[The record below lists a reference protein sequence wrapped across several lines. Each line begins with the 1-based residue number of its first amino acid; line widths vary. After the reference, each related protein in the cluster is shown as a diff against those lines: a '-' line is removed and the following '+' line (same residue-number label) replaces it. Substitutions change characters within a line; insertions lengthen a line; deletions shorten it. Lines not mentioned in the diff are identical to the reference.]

1 MSKMINGKWFT
12 EGDIATVST
21 SGEYQR
27 ENSVLRNWVG
37 EARFPAAANRYHL
50 YVADNCPWAHRTLL
64 FRTLKQLENVISVS
78 TVQPRR
84 TDQGWVFGEDP
95 NRDDLFGFDYL
106 HQVYHHAVND
116 YTGRVTVPVFFDRK
130 SDSIVS
136 NESSEIIRMLNNAF
150 DEFTDVKYDFYP
162 DPLREQI
169 DHWNERIY
177 RTVNNGVYRAGFA
190 SSQEAYDRAVAELFE
205 TLESIETHLAHNEY
219 LVGGQA
225 TEADW
230 RLFPTLARFDVAYY
244 GAFKCNLKRLTDF
257 PNLWRYARRLYH
269 YPGVADTVKFDIY
282 KYGYFSPSVK
292 RNPFGI
298 VPKGP
303 IVDWSL

>member
-12 EGDIATVST
+12 EGDIATVSAT
-21 SGEYQR
+21 GEYQR
-27 ENSVLRNWVG
+27 ANSVLRNWVG
-37 EARFPAAANRYHL
+37 EARFPAEANRYHL

-64 FRTLKQLENVISVS
+64 FRTLKQLESVISVS
-78 TVQPRR
+78 TVRPRR
-84 TDQGWVFGEDP
+84 TDQGWIFGEDP
-95 NRDDLFGFDYL
+95 HQDDLFGFNYL
-106 HQVYHHAVND
+106 HEVYRFAVTD
-116 YTGRVTVPVFFDRK
+116 YTGRVTVPVLFDRQ
-130 SDSIVS
+130 SESIVS
-136 NESSEIIRMLNNAF
+136 NESSEIIRMLNHEF
-150 DEFTDVKYDFYP
+150 DEFTAVKDDYYP
-162 DPLREQI
+162 EALREEI

-177 RTVNNGVYRAGFA
+177 HTVNNGVYRAGFA
-190 SSQEAYDRAVAELFE
+190 ASQEAYDKAVSELFDTLDAIEAKLE
-205 TLESIETHLAHNEY
+205 TNEF
-219 LVGGQA
+219 LVGDRA

-257 PNLWRYARRLYH
+257 PNLWQYARRLYH

-282 KYGYFSPSVK
+282 KHGYFSPSAK

-303 IVDWSL
+303 IVDWHL